1 MTEWQQLAGESGSR
15 RYRGTIY
22 TYIHRLEGAV
32 HAHPLAMAQCNI
44 FTIPVLTAVLK
55 IIDVI
60 AGF

>member
-1 MTEWQQLAGESGSR
+1 LAGESGSR

-44 FTIPVLTAVLK
+44 FTIPALTAVLK
-55 IIDVI
+55 IIDVL